1 MATTPLTLEFHPTA
15 TDLLSSTGMG
25 RFGWVA
31 VNDFMAR
38 DSYPGVKREFFI
50 HASLD
55 VTVRRDTEDVSKD
68 FAAYRFTRVWARSLG
83 PPATADDPPTEPNP
97 AVAYS
102 KILPVAG
109 SREVVGGGRVKID
122 SVQKPAGQWTDC
134 PGDKTG
140 IKRWTASTR
149 YLAEFVL
156 GAEDPGTSPRKMQDD
171 AGGIYYVS
179 IRDVS
184 PKWFRV
190 RLSDAIK
197 LTPAQWKGVRGLPNN
212 TSPILPNVPYRTEAS
227 AGLSWPV
234 DSNWVNWA
242 AQNDEL
248 EP

>member
-1 MATTPLTLEFHPTA
+1 M
-15 TDLLSSTGMG
+15 
-25 RFGWVA
+25 
-31 VNDFMAR
+31 
-38 DSYPGVKREFFI
+38 
-50 HASLD
+50 
-55 VTVRRDTEDVSKD
+55 
-68 FAAYRFTRVWARSLG
+68 
-83 PPATADDPPTEPNP
+83 
-97 AVAYS
+97 
-102 KILPVAG
+102 
-109 SREVVGGGRVKID
+109 KID
-122 SVQKPAGQWTDC
+122 SAQKPAGQWIDC

-156 GAEDPGTSPRKMQDD
+156 GAEDSGTSPRKMQDD

-227 AGLSWPV
+227 AGLSFGPLTATG
-234 DSNWVNWA
+234 STGPLRTTSSSREPQPHRGRRA
-242 AQNDEL
+242 ARAHCG
-248 EP
+248 